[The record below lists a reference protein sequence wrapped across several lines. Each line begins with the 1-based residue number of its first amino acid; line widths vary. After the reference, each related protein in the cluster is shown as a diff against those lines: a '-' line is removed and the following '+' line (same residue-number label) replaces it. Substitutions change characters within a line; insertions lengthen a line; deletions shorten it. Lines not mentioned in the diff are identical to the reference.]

1 MWQSALMGI
10 GLGVVVSVPLVLL
23 LWGVWDSTGSART
36 RGRATTPE
44 GARRPRPGLAQRRR
58 LGLLVVD
65 GEVTV
70 RYEMAPAKEW
80 PRYFRN

>member
-1 MWQSALMGI
+1 M
-10 GLGVVVSVPLVLL
+10 GVVVGMVVGVPLVVGLL
-23 LWGVWDSTGSART
+23 VWYGQRLQRQAP
-36 RGRATTPE
+36 AP
-44 GARRPRPGLAQRRR
+44 APRPGLAQRRR

-70 RYEMAPAKEW
+70 CYEMAPATEW